1 MTDKRKAL
9 GNRGES
15 LAAQRPQSLGYSIR
29 ERNWRCPVGE
39 IDIVAE
45 KDGVLIFAEV
55 RTRHG
60 DKFGTPE
67 ESITPHKRAK
77 LLEVAETYLEEHG
90 EEDRSWRIDVVAI
103 DIGRRNQVVRMEV
116 IEDAIGK

>member
-9 GNRGES
+9 GNRGEW
-15 LAAQRPQSLGYSIR
+15 LAAQRLESLGYTIR

-39 IDIVAE
+39 LDIVAE
-45 KDGVLIFAEV
+45 KDGALIFVEV

-67 ESITPHKRAK
+67 ESIDKRKQAK
-77 LLEVAETYLEEHG
+77 LLETAQTYLEEHR
-90 EEDRSWRIDVVAI
+90 EEERNWRIDVVAI
-103 DIGRRNQVVRMEV
+103 EIGKRNEVVRMEV
-116 IEDAIGK
+116 IEDAIEG